1 MTRTH
6 HPQPATRNPQPM
18 TTYILRRL
26 VMLVPVLLVVGV
38 VVFALVHLTP
48 GDPAAVIL
56 GDRATAEDIARLR
69 DQLGLN
75 DPLPVQFV
83 RWFGNVLRLDF
94 GESIFLGEPV
104 TQALRD
110 RAEPTLLLTL
120 YALSIQLVIGVPA
133 GVLSAVRNNS
143 PLDRA
148 LTVVA
153 ISGSAIPTF
162 FLGILLILIFAV
174 RLRWLPSGGYVPLAE
189 DPVAHFKGML
199 LPAFALGFS
208 AAGLLARLVR
218 SSMLDVLRE
227 DYVRTAFA
235 KGLPEQRVIVRHAL
249 RNALIPALTV
259 IGISVGALLGGA
271 VVTETVFTIPG
282 MGRLVVQSIARRD
295 YPIIQGAIITIAMS
309 YVLVNLIVDVL
320 YVYVDPRVRL
330 GSD

>member
-1 MTRTH
+1 MI
-6 HPQPATRNPQPM
+6 A
-18 TTYILRRL
+18 YILRRL
-26 VMLVPVLLVVGV
+26 VMLVPVLIVVGV
-38 VVFALVHLTP
+38 VVFGLVHLTP

-56 GDRATAEDIARLR
+56 GDRATPEDIARLR

-83 RWFGNVLRLDF
+83 RWFSNVLRLDF

-104 TQALRD
+104 TQALLD
-110 RAEPTLLLTL
+110 RMQPTVLLTV
-120 YALSIQLVIGVPA
+120 YALSIEVLIGIPA
-133 GVLSAVRNNS
+133 GVIAAVRYNS
-143 PLDRA
+143 PLDRS

-162 FLGILLILIFAV
+162 FLGILLILIFSV
-174 RLRWLPSGGYVPLAE
+174 RLRWLPSGGYVPFGE
-189 DPVAHFKGML
+189 DPAAHLKAML

-218 SSMLDVLRE
+218 SSTLDVLRE

-235 KGLPEQRVIVRHAL
+235 KGLPEQLVIVRHAL

-259 IGISVGALLGGA
+259 IGISIGALLGGA

-295 YPIIQGAIITIAMS
+295 YPVIQGAIIAIAMT
-309 YVLVNLIVDVL
+309 YVLVNLVVDVL
-320 YVYVDPRVRL
+320 YVYIDPRVRL
-330 GSD
+330 GGE

>member
-1 MTRTH
+1 VI
-6 HPQPATRNPQPM
+6 A
-18 TTYILRRL
+18 YILRRL
-26 VMLVPVLLVVGV
+26 VMLVPVLIVVGV
-38 VVFALVHLTP
+38 VVFGLVHLTP

-56 GDRATAEDIARLR
+56 GDRATPEDIARLR

-83 RWFGNVLRLDF
+83 HWFGNVLRLDF

-104 TQALRD
+104 TQALLD
-110 RAEPTLLLTL
+110 RVQPTALLTL
-120 YALSIQLVIGVPA
+120 YALSIQVLIGIPA
-133 GVLSAVRNNS
+133 GVLAAVRYNS

-148 LTVVA
+148 LTVMA

-174 RLRWLPSGGYVPLAE
+174 RLRWLPSGGYVPFGE
-189 DPVAHFKGML
+189 DPVAHVKGML
-199 LPAFALGFS
+199 MPAFALGFS

-235 KGLPEQRVIVRHAL
+235 KGLPEQLVIVRHAL

-259 IGISVGALLGGA
+259 IGISIGALLGGA

-295 YPIIQGAIITIAMS
+295 YPVIQGAIIAIAMT
-309 YVLVNLIVDVL
+309 YVLVNLVVDVL
-320 YVYVDPRVRL
+320 YVYIDPRVRL
-330 GSD
+330 GGE

>member
-1 MTRTH
+1 MT
-6 HPQPATRNPQPM
+6 A
-18 TTYILRRL
+18 YILRRL
-26 VMLVPVLLVVGV
+26 VLLVPVLLVVAV

-69 DQLGLN
+69 NQLGLN

-83 RWFGNVLRLDF
+83 RWFGNILRLDF

-104 TQALRD
+104 TQALLGRV
-110 RAEPTLLLTL
+110 EPTLLLTF
-120 YALSIQLVIGVPA
+120 YALCIQILIGIPA
-133 GVLSAVRNNS
+133 GVASAVRYNS
-143 PLDRA
+143 PLDRV
-148 LTVVA
+148 LSVVA

-189 DPVAHFKGML
+189 DPVAHVKGML

-218 SSMLDVLRE
+218 SSMLDVMRE

-235 KGLPEQRVIVRHAL
+235 KGLPERLVVIRHAL

-259 IGISVGALLGGA
+259 IGISLGALLGGA

-295 YPIIQGAIITIAMS
+295 YPIIQGAIIAIAMT
-309 YVLVNLIVDVL
+309 YVLVNLLVDVL
-320 YVYVDPRVRL
+320 YVYTDPRVRL
-330 GSD
+330 ESD

>member
-1 MTRTH
+1 MTS
-6 HPQPATRNPQPM
+6 
-18 TTYILRRL
+18 YILRRL
-26 VMLVPVLLVVGV
+26 VMLVPVLIVVGV
-38 VVFALVHLTP
+38 VVFGLVHLTP

-56 GDRATAEDIARLR
+56 GDRATPEDIARLR

-83 RWFGNVLRLDF
+83 RWFSNVLRLDF

-104 TQALRD
+104 TQALLD
-110 RAEPTLLLTL
+110 RVQPTVLLTL
-120 YALSIQLVIGVPA
+120 YALSFQVLIGIPA
-133 GVLSAVRNNS
+133 GVLAAVRYNS

-148 LTVVA
+148 LTVMA

-162 FLGILLILIFAV
+162 FLGILLILIFSV
-174 RLRWLPSGGYVPLAE
+174 RLRWLPSGGYVPFGE
-189 DPVAHFKGML
+189 DPAAHFKGML

-235 KGLPEQRVIVRHAL
+235 KGLPEQLVIVRHAL

-259 IGISVGALLGGA
+259 IGISIGALLGGA

-295 YPIIQGAIITIAMS
+295 YPVIQGAIIAIAMT
-309 YVLVNLIVDVL
+309 YVLVNLVVDVL
-320 YVYVDPRVRL
+320 YVYIDPRVRL
-330 GSD
+330 GGE

>member
-1 MTRTH
+1 
-6 HPQPATRNPQPM
+6 M

-26 VMLVPVLLVVGV
+26 VLLLPVILVVGL

-56 GDRATAEDIARLR
+56 GDRATAEDIERLR

-83 RWFGNVLRLDF
+83 RWFGGVLRFDF

-104 TQALRD
+104 TRALLD
-110 RAEPTLLLTL
+110 RVQPTVLLTL
-120 YALSIQLVIGVPA
+120 YALCVQIAIGVPA
-133 GVLSAVRNNS
+133 GVLAAVRHNS
-143 PLDRA
+143 LLDRV
-148 LTVVA
+148 LTVMA
-153 ISGSAIPTF
+153 ISGAAVPTF
-162 FLGILLILIFAV
+162 FLGILLILFFAV
-174 RLRWLPSGGYVPLAE
+174 RLRWLPSGGYVPLTE
-189 DPVAHFKGML
+189 DPLTHLKGML

-208 AAGLLARLVR
+208 SAGLLARLIR

-235 KGLPEQRVIVRHAL
+235 KGLPQRAVVIRHAL

-259 IGISVGALLGGA
+259 VGTSVGALLGGA

-295 YPIIQGAIITIAMS
+295 YPIIQGAIMTIAMT
-309 YVLVNLIVDVL
+309 YVLVNLVVDLL
-320 YVYVDPRVRL
+320 YVYADPRVRL
-330 GSD
+330 GGA